1 MSRYDAPSPSSPVVL
16 ESGAGAPAVDGDRAN
31 GDGGDCVD
39 PGDDPPP
46 IMSRYDGPSGA
57 GGPEGGGGAGDGDRA
72 NGDGGDCA
80 DPGDDLPPIMSR
92 YDGPSGGGEP
102 EGGGELGAGIEQMET
117 VEIVPTPGMIYHPS
131 YQDMMDLLVVE
142 NLKGGDKL
150 EGARW
155 APAQVPIQRGQSL
168 L

>member
-1 MSRYDAPSPSSPVVL
+1 MIHHPSCQDMMRPL
-16 ESGAGAPAVDGDRAN
+16 PALLLYWNLAQER
-31 GDGGDCVD
+31 
-39 PGDDPPP
+39 
-46 IMSRYDGPSGA
+46 
-57 GGPEGGGGAGDGDRA
+57 
-72 NGDGGDCA
+72 
-80 DPGDDLPPIMSR
+80 LQWT
-92 YDGPSGGGEP
+92 
-102 EGGGELGAGIEQMET
+102 GIEQMET